1 MHPRLPGTA
10 YPFAGLSGA
19 GVAFKLAWAL
29 CQRASDAEKVSPP
42 MREFLL
48 QAVGL
53 AAIGTVADV
62 VPLVD
67 ENRIL
72 VRHGLES
79 LAAEPGSGPGPAD
92 AIDQAGTRSSG
103 SIAKTSASCSPRG

>member
-1 MHPRLPGTA
+1 M
-10 YPFAGLSGA
+10 
-19 GVAFKLAWAL
+19 AFKLAWAL
-29 CQRASDAEKVSPP
+29 CQRASEAKRVSER
-42 MREFLL
+42 MRQFLM

-72 VRHGLES
+72 VRHGLI
-79 LAAEPGSGPGPAD
+79 ACGSIPRPASR
-92 AIDQAGTRSSG
+92 RSS
-103 SIAKTSASCSPRG
+103 K